1 MIGYLVDLTEA
12 QDYFT
17 NERLETE
24 CWDKLAALSS
34 AFGHQIKA
42 LFMAFNRIYYD
53 PAYDLPDPLLPPNA
67 AQLTVLKKA
76 QCEEAY
82 YLACHLHDEDRRKG
96 IQAQGVIYA
105 GIVKENYYADWLG
118 KLPVPPFVDA
128 LLEDF
133 YSDINVINVANI
145 DRLEDEDANTKIDR
159 PYGIGVYPPWW
170 IY

>member
-24 CWDKLAALSS
+24 CWDALAGLAS
-34 AFGHQIKA
+34 ANAFQIKA
-42 LFMAFNRIYYD
+42 LMMAFNRIFYD
-53 PAYDLPDPLLPPNA
+53 PAYDLPAPSLPPTA
-67 AQLTVLKKA
+67 DQFIVLKKA
-76 QCEEAY
+76 QAEEAY

-118 KLPVPPFVDA
+118 KLPIPPFVDA

-133 YSDINVINVANI
+133 YSDSSVIGIANI
-145 DRLEDEDANTKIDR
+145 DRIEAEDAKTKIDR
-159 PYGIGVYPPWW
+159 PYGIGIYPPWW